1 MAYLPGRQFWRTRW
15 HRHPFS
21 RTQTRSEDLLMS
33 ALKSN
38 KVKYTYHQVIAGHE
52 TDFLLR
58 PNVVVEVDG
67 RVHDRPE
74 VQARDLAINDLLQ
87 LLGYKVVRVPNDRVD
102 SFSGADSTAKLL
114 KRMVAEASRN
124 SKQNRNRRY

>member
-1 MAYLPGRQFWRTRW
+1 
-15 HRHPFS
+15 
-21 RTQTRSEDLLMS
+21 MS

-38 KVKYTYHQVIAGHE
+38 RVSYTYHQVIAGHE

-67 RVHDRPE
+67 PVHDRPD
-74 VQARDLAINDLLQ
+74 VQKKDLAINDMLERI
-87 LLGYKVVRVPNDRVD
+87 GYRVVRVPNGSVD
-102 SFSGADSTAKLL
+102 SFNGADSTAKFL

-124 SKQNRNRRY
+124 SRRNQSGRY